1 MKYVLVLVLI
11 VAFFVSGCY
20 LDYNP
25 SSESDSIFSLGFGN
39 SVYDFTVESIDGV
52 DVPLSIFEGDVLL
65 IVNTASE
72 CGLTYQYEGLQKIYE
87 KYGMYDFNVL
97 AFPSNSFN
105 QELETDED
113 VKSFCK
119 DVMETTFPL
128 FARMDVIGENKS
140 LLFQFLVDNA
150 PYENQGTEIEWNFAK
165 FLIDR
170 EGNIYRRYH
179 PQVEPEDL
187 AEDIEMLLGLS

>member
-1 MKYVLVLVLI
+1 MKVIFPLVFMGIFILS
-11 VAFFVSGCY
+11 ACYSGHVT
-20 LDYNP
+20 N
-25 SSESDSIFSLGFGN
+25 SDSDAIFNLGFGS
-39 SVYDFTVESIDGV
+39 SVHDFAVQSIDGV
-52 DVPLSIFEGDVLL
+52 NVPLSIFEGNVLL
-65 IVNTASE
+65 IVNTASQ
-72 CGLTYQYEGLQKIYE
+72 CGLTYQYEGLQDLYE
-87 KYGMYDFNVL
+87 KYKIYNFEVL

-128 FARMDVIGENKS
+128 FARTDVVGENKS

-150 PYENQGTEIEWNFAK
+150 PYENQGAEVEWNFAK
-165 FLIDR
+165 FLVDK

-187 AEDIEMLLGLS
+187 VEDIEFLLGLS